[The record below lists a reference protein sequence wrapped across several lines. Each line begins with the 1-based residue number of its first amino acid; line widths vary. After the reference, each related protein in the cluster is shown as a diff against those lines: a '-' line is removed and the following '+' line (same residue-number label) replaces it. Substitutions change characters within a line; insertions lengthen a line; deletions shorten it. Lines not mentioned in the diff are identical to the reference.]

1 VVKEER
7 ELSSIDGGRRWQSY
21 AGKGQNVSIVFIVT
35 VHTPTT
41 IIGDVSLTAAAE
53 RGTDWEAATVPDF
66 LHPELNAL
74 KFLVSV
80 PETGTKVRHLD
91 RCLVRTF
98 TKNLLFTDYFL

>member
-1 VVKEER
+1 M
-7 ELSSIDGGRRWQSY
+7 
-21 AGKGQNVSIVFIVT
+21 

-80 PETGTKVRHLD
+80 PETGTKR
-91 RCLVRTF
+91 
-98 TKNLLFTDYFL
+98 